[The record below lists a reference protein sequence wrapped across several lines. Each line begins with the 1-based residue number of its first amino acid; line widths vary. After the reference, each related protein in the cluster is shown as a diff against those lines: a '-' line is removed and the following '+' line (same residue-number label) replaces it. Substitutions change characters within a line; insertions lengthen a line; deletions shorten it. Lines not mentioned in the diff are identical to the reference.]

1 MSNLDTLNDF
11 VKTMNDRAG
20 PNYHSVDHLMTL
32 FCADDGDIPFVGI
45 TLRGPQFKGKAA
57 IKKLFNQL
65 LKISF
70 EDMAWTPANALRM
83 TDGDTIAVEVDI
95 SAKHVREW
103 FTDSFRSPPLSHIDQ
118 AAIDGLGANKKTM
131 NVPACLVFTFH
142 GDHHIRQLAMYM
154 DRYRMMDQLAP
165 SHWTQ
170 IGLPEHSHPASA
182 AVGGGVQLTSAR
194 GRRITITIED

>member
-65 LKISF
+65 LKI
-70 EDMAWTPANALRM
+70 LIR
-83 TDGDTIAVEVDI
+83 G
-95 SAKHVREW
+95 
-103 FTDSFRSPPLSHIDQ
+103 
-118 AAIDGLGANKKTM
+118 DGLDARERAARST
-131 NVPACLVFTFH
+131 ARH
-142 GDHHIRQLAMYM
+142 DRQVDVSATRAGMVH
-154 DRYRMMDQLAP
+154 RFP
-165 SHWTQ
+165 SNRRLFLISTRRRSTAW
-170 IGLPEHSHPASA
+170 
-182 AVGGGVQLTSAR
+182 AR
-194 GRRITITIED
+194 TRRR